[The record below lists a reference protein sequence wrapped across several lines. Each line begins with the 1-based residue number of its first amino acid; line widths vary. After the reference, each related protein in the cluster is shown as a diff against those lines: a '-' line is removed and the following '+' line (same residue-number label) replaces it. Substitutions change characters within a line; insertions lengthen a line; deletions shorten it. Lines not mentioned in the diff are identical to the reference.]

1 MKTFPAVIL
10 SAAVMVCLTATAQT
24 APKLAIAGV
33 TVAPTL
39 AEKNHALNT
48 PATNTPPAVLNLTG
62 VWNGDTHNNRQPF
75 PYVLTVTKA
84 ADGSQH
90 AELKNIKRGNDF
102 HSTSVSCRDDH
113 VTITFEKNVEQ
124 NGASRFLDGQY
135 DADNNRL
142 VMSWNNGAVNTRLVL
157 QRSQMMSSSAP
168 TGGTVA
174 PVVSLEA
181 ITHALEVQLADR
193 FGAEHQFTVLEGAD
207 LNIAVPRQENH
218 PYNLKDAATA
228 ESFHKAGIRY
238 LLVTS
243 LEDMKNETVD
253 RAQGRVGYQTA
264 SGSSAGVRE
273 RSRKETTYADT
284 HASIATQGK
293 FDAHRVIDQKIYL
306 LVRCRLFD
314 AATGELLDSASHT
327 FTTNRSYIALAA
339 GSKEV
344 SASDLFETA
353 ARTLADRI
361 AIRERE
367 ALYPISVL
375 EKAENKVTINC
386 GSDAGLKAGQVLNVY
401 AVGKELK
408 DPDTG
413 EVLGHDEKL
422 VGRVFIIQLQP
433 KFAKAKIWDDN
444 GIVKGNILRREQGN

>member
-1 MKTFPAVIL
+1 MKTIPAVIV
-10 SAAVMVCLTATAQT
+10 SAAVMVCLAAAAQT
-24 APKLAIAGV
+24 APKLALAGV

-39 AEKNHALNT
+39 AEKNHVLNA
-48 PATNTPPAVLNLTG
+48 PATNLPPASLGLTG
-62 VWNGDTHNNRQPF
+62 VWYGNTYNNRQPS
-75 PYVLTVTKA
+75 PYRLTVTKA
-84 ADGSQH
+84 ADGSLN
-90 AELKNIKRGNDF
+90 AELKNVKRGNDF
-102 HSTSVSCRDDH
+102 HSTSFSCRNNH
-113 VTITFEKNVEQ
+113 VTIMFEPNIGQ
-124 NGASRFLDGQY
+124 NGAARFLDGEY
-135 DADNNRL
+135 DADNNSL
-142 VMSWNNGAVNTRLVL
+142 VMSWNNGANTTSLVL

-174 PVVSLEA
+174 PVVNLDA

-193 FGAEHQFTVLEGAD
+193 FGAEHQFTVLEGDD
-207 LNIAVPRQENH
+207 LNNAVPRQENQ

-228 ESFHKAGIRY
+228 ESFHQAGIRY

-284 HASIATQGK
+284 HAGIATQGK
-293 FDAHRVIDQKIYL
+293 FDAHRVIDQNIYL

-314 AATGELLDSASHT
+314 AGTGELLDSASYT
-327 FTTNRSYIALAA
+327 FTTNRTYIALAA

-361 AIRERE
+361 VIRERE
-367 ALYPISVL
+367 ALYPIAVL
-375 EKAENKVTINC
+375 EKAEKEVTINC
-386 GSDAGLKAGQVLNVY
+386 GSDAGLKAGQVLNVF

-408 DPDTG
+408 DLVTG
-413 EVLGHDEKL
+413 EVLGHDEKF

-444 GIVKGNILRREQGN
+444 GIVMGNILRRDQGN